1 MSFTGT
7 LSSLNEKSSVRIS
20 TIVLTLYIMFLP
32 VSTALS
38 GFITSVS
45 IQSLVAVTFIGI
57 SALEILFSKELDFNR
72 NLTPVYV
79 YFLFMLMTLLWNRFF
94 ALDWYV
100 LQYSVTFLIIICVS
114 VRKYSDAELKFIKI
128 GLYCSI
134 IVAII
139 SSLFFSFFNG
149 GRMYILISSLMDPN
163 DFACG
168 LAIAFALCITGLL
181 KGKQIVPNGIFLVT
195 ILGIVYFTGSRGGLL
210 TMLCIIFV
218 WVLSLKGRV
227 KYMILLAM
235 CAAVALLLFCAE
247 YGIGPSMLSRFSIS
261 ALLSNGGTGRLDI
274 WKAAMRY
281 YVSQDPFHMILG
293 NGLGSFAESV
303 RYVAIGNDYQYVS
316 HNMFVNTLIEGGIVG
331 LSLLISCFVTLYI
344 HAIKNKNLL
353 GVLAVTGFIVSGL
366 SLDVQS
372 YRTFAIAAAMALIW
386 RKNDCDILNRGF
398 ELRAKEHLE
407 NESIQH
413 N

>member
-1 MSFTGT
+1 
-7 LSSLNEKSSVRIS
+7 
-20 TIVLTLYIMFLP
+20 
-32 VSTALS
+32 
-38 GFITSVS
+38 
-45 IQSLVAVTFIGI
+45 
-57 SALEILFSKELDFNR
+57 
-72 NLTPVYV
+72 
-79 YFLFMLMTLLWNRFF
+79 
-94 ALDWYV
+94 
-100 LQYSVTFLIIICVS
+100 
-114 VRKYSDAELKFIKI
+114 
-128 GLYCSI
+128 
-134 IVAII
+134 
-139 SSLFFSFFNG
+139 
-149 GRMYILISSLMDPN
+149 
-163 DFACG
+163 
-168 LAIAFALCITGLL
+168 
-181 KGKQIVPNGIFLVT
+181 
-195 ILGIVYFTGSRGGLL
+195 
-210 TMLCIIFV
+210 MLCIIFV

-281 YVSQDPFHMILG
+281 YVSQDSFHMILG

-398 ELRAKEHLE
+398 ELREKEHLY